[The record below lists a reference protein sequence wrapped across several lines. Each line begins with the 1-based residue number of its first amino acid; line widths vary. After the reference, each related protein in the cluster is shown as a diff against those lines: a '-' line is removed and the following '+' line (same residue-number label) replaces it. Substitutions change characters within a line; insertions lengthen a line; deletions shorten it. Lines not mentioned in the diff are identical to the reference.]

1 VWRQNKHPSEA
12 SSDLVPPELVDRCR
26 NGDQS
31 AWNELVEATHRE
43 VYTLCLRIL
52 RDPDDAAEATQDA
65 YLKAWRGL
73 KGFRGDALF
82 STWMYRVATNAALSK
97 ARGRK
102 RRRSHEIEAEDET
115 LERLPMSGSTEDAAD
130 TRLDLRAVEQALALL
145 PDHYRSALVMKDI
158 YGFSMEEIASQLK
171 ISETAAK
178 VRVHRARKKVKELVY
193 PSSET
198 SEGDAS

>member
-12 SSDLVPPELVDRCR
+12 SNELVPLELVERCK

-31 AWNELVEATHRE
+31 AWSELVEATHRE

-73 KGFRGDALF
+73 KGFRGESLF

-97 ARGRK
+97 ARARK
-102 RRRSHEIEAEDET
+102 RRRSHEIGAEDEV
-115 LERLPMSGSTEDAAD
+115 LERMPAGGSLEDAVDAS
-130 TRLDLRAVEQALALL
+130 LDLRAVESALL
-145 PDHYRSALVMKDI
+145 SLPEHYRSALVLKDI
-158 YGFSMEEIASQLK
+158 YGLSMEEIAAQLK

-193 PSSET
+193 PAGPE
-198 SEGDAS
+198 DAS